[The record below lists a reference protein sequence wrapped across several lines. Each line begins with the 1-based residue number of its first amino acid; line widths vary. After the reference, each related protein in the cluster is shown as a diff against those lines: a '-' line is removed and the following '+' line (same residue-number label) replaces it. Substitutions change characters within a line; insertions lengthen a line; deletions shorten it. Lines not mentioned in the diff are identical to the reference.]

1 MPWRGLDSINE
12 EKKKCTR
19 VFQRVKDIEVV
30 ARVKCSPKTSGFER
44 HKVGKLGKCK
54 EARGNKQAARRATE
68 MLERQKKLRAHVR
81 PKDHEDDTV
90 LLHGEYVSRAE
101 RQQYN
106 DYVANMTIYQRFT
119 IFKIS
124 ICCSLQVWV
133 AIMEFGSHAFL
144 CARQQVMLRVRH
156 SFIHGKF
163 RRYLTYM
170 ALYAAGCEIMH
181 DLHLTHYMQPEIAQF
196 LSFFHTKHAVALIA
210 LSHWGEHIKEILEAA
225 ERPKHYFVEKARED
239 MIRIYGTEEADPIWP
254 KYIQEHHARC
264 TVTII
269 SFVHILSATHKDINE
284 IQTPTF
290 SATHTR
296 QRFKAARGE
305 HPAFKFQD
313 THHDN

>member
-1 MPWRGLDSINE
+1 VLTPTSNSRGLSSSNDDE
-12 EKKKCTR
+12 
-19 VFQRVKDIEVV
+19 
-30 ARVKCSPKTSGFER
+30 
-44 HKVGKLGKCK
+44 
-54 EARGNKQAARRATE
+54 AARRATE

-124 ICCSLQVWV
+124 
-133 AIMEFGSHAFL
+133 
-144 CARQQVMLRVRH
+144 VMLRVRH

-239 MIRIYGTEEADPIWP
+239 MIRKANL
-254 KYIQEHHARC
+254 
-264 TVTII
+264 
-269 SFVHILSATHKDINE
+269 LSPRRAL
-284 IQTPTF
+284 
-290 SATHTR
+290 
-296 QRFKAARGE
+296 
-305 HPAFKFQD
+305 
-313 THHDN
+313 